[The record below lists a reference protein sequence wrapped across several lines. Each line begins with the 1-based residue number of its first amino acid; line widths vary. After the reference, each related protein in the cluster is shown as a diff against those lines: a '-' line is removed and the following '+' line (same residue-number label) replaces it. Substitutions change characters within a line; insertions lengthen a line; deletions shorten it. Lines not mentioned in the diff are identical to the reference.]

1 MQFGTQTLLP
11 CSSWPWLGT
20 QHEQVMSTKFQE
32 ELQRSHL
39 KAQVP
44 ILEIGVYLNHIF
56 IKYHIIILMYNM
68 NITSEHVT
76 SSGRSRT
83 ASLMPLVVK
92 MSENYCR
99 HFRIR
104 SNLCPLPHDPI
115 RYPI

>member
-1 MQFGTQTLLP
+1 MQFGAQTLLP

-68 NITSEHVT
+68 NITSEPCDKQRAQPH
-76 SSGRSRT
+76 
-83 ASLMPLVVK
+83 
-92 MSENYCR
+92 SELDATGCQNE
-99 HFRIR
+99 
-104 SNLCPLPHDPI
+104 
-115 RYPI
+115 